1 MLQED
6 MKLKD
11 YLRINNIS
19 QYKFAK
25 LCDLDRCAISLLLRG
40 KRFPRPDTLNKI
52 ELATDGQVK
61 ANDFMKEAQERM
73 VGKL

>member
-1 MLQED
+1 MC
-6 MKLKD
+6 
-11 YLRINNIS
+11 N
-19 QYKFAK
+19 
-25 LCDLDRCAISLLLRG
+25 LDRSAITLLLQG

-52 ELATDGQVK
+52 ELATNGQVK